1 MKILSKCGGRGREAL
16 MPSASRQCCIGPYC
30 ALGELEKAPLAQ
42 DILLPSAG
50 KLSYK
55 VLTLLFI
62 RHTLDS
68 HYLVFWNSDFTAY

>member
-16 MPSASRQCCIGPYC
+16 MPSASRQCCTGPYC

-50 KLSYK
+50 KLS
-55 VLTLLFI
+55 
-62 RHTLDS
+62 
-68 HYLVFWNSDFTAY
+68 